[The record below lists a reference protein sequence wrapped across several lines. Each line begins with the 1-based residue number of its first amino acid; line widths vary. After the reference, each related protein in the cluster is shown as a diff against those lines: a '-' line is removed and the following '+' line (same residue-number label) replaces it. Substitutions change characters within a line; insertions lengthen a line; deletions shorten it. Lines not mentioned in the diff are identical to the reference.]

1 MMSSGFCY
9 IEEKNE
15 NQFKVVICFLKQ
27 KSNWAKFFLE
37 MLVSLHKLADKTYN
51 EKYRSNDILQY
62 NLSFT

>member
-1 MMSSGFCY
+1 MKSDY
-9 IEEKNE
+9 YDELKILLHRRRKNE

-51 EKYRSNDILQY
+51 EKYRSNDIL
-62 NLSFT
+62 